1 MTELD
6 IKFALERYHDIRLA
20 LQATERKLDELNAK
34 RFKVGGSVI
43 RIPENA
49 EPIDHRITS
58 NLEKLEKL
66 TKDRERYAY
75 YKFLGDDFIRV
86 LTPKLQA
93 MVVDKYV
100 KGIKT
105 KHLCET
111 YGYAKSSI
119 TYIIDKA
126 VTFYVENT

>member
-6 IKFALERYHDIRLA
+6 LKFALERYHDIRLA
-20 LQATERKLDELNAK
+20 LQATERQLDALNAK

-43 RIPENA
+43 RIPENC

-66 TKDRERYAY
+66 EKDRERYAY
-75 YKFLGDDFIRV
+75 YKGLGDDFIRV
-86 LTPKLQA
+86 LEPRLQA

-100 KGIKT
+100 KGLKNRRLEEI
-105 KHLCET
+105 
-111 YGYAKSSI
+111 YA
-119 TYIIDKA
+119 YNHRQVRRIIEKA
-126 VTFYVENT
+126 VEMYVEKT